1 MKKKRIVISGM
12 GVVTPIGRSVESFW
26 AANLAG
32 KSGLRLE
39 DRMDLSDLP
48 CGWVVGSLPEDI
60 KQSIKARWG
69 NSHNRWGDVLMLTAI
84 EEALGDAGIP
94 GTLGERAALTW
105 ARVWPG
111 PYGSFPQD
119 YANHLKNLGALFR
132 ATGNEPG
139 DVVAY
144 LQKQSPVPS
153 DTDGLSSFPGEI
165 SKRLGAPLFAVRVD
179 ATCAGGLRA
188 IFEAVRLIQ
197 TDKVDIAVVSASC
210 SRCNHYTLS
219 QYGQLMALSR
229 WRNPPEQASMPFD
242 KRRSGMVINE
252 SAGALVIES
261 AEHAEKRGIKEVHAE
276 IGGWG
281 LALDTVH
288 LTAPRVEMVERVM
301 RTALE
306 NSSLEPSDI
315 DTINAHATSTR
326 LNDVTES
333 RALHRVFGEQMKTL
347 DVCAVKS
354 LIGHGSAASGIVE
367 TVVAALTLCRGVIP
381 PVVTCTEP
389 DPECN
394 VKTSLTPVERP
405 VRAVLKNSFGFGG
418 QYASVVYK
426 RPENPR
432 RASA

>member
-1 MKKKRIVISGM
+1 MEYLRKLPHVPSA
-12 GVVTPIGRSVESFW
+12 SD
-26 AANLAG
+26 NLA
-32 KSGLRLE
+32 SF
-39 DRMDLSDLP
+39 
-48 CGWVVGSLPEDI
+48 
-60 KQSIKARWG
+60 
-69 NSHNRWGDVLMLTAI
+69 
-84 EEALGDAGIP
+84 
-94 GTLGERAALTW
+94 AAE
-105 ARVWPG
+105 V
-111 PYGSFPQD
+111 
-119 YANHLKNLGALFR
+119 
-132 ATGNEPG
+132 
-139 DVVAY
+139 
-144 LQKQSPVPS
+144 
-153 DTDGLSSFPGEI
+153 
-165 SKRLGAPLFAVRVD
+165 SKRLSAPLFAARVD

-197 TDKVDIAVVSASC
+197 LGKVNIAIVASSC

-219 QYGQLMALSR
+219 QYAQLMALSR

-242 KRRSGMVINE
+242 RRRSGMVINE

-261 AEHAEKRGIKEVHAE
+261 AEHAEKRGIKEFYAE

-288 LTAPRVEMVERVM
+288 LTAPRVEMVELVM

-306 NSSLEPSDI
+306 NSSLGPSDI
-315 DTINAHATSTR
+315 DAINAHATSTR

-333 RALHRVFGEQMKTL
+333 RALHRVFREHMKTL

-354 LIGHGSAASGIVE
+354 LTGHGSAASGIVE

-418 QYASVVYK
+418 QYASIVYK